1 LSVMVSVSAMC
12 SVVSD
17 QSSVVGLSGARYDSS
32 AQRARSCS
40 WQRSLQNGR
49 QAGSIGC
56 RLQNTHNSTFDGPG
70 TSAILPSCNRSNYM
84 GWV

>member
-1 LSVMVSVSAMC
+1 MDESGHQLSL
-12 SVVSD
+12 
-17 QSSVVGLSGARYDSS
+17 VGLSGTRYDSS

-56 RLQNTHNSTFDGPG
+56 RLQNAHNSTFDGPD
-70 TSAILPSCNRSNYM
+70 TSAILQPCNLQ
-84 GWV
+84 WA